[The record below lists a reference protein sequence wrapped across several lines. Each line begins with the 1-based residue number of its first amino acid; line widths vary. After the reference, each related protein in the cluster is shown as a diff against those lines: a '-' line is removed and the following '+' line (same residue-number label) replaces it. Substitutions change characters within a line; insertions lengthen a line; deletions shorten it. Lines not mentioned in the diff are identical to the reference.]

1 MYRGKTFDT
10 FREVAKTPS
19 ANDLLKIDSGTEI
32 SLATAF
38 NIRLLILSGP
48 VALLGLSELISI
60 SNSGAVHEMLDKVFW
75 GIYLEE

>member
-10 FREVAKTPS
+10 FREFAKTPS
-19 ANDLLKIDSGTEI
+19 ANDLLKRINSGTEI

-38 NIRLLILSGP
+38 NIRLLMLSVP

-60 SNSGAVHEMLDKVFW
+60 SISGAVHEMSDKVF
-75 GIYLEE
+75 GHLT